1 MIQLESLRQ
10 TADEM
15 LSGIH
20 VGEELKRRV
29 LFEAQAVE
37 KLPQVADEMLSG
49 LTKTPALRHRILV
62 AYERRTRTG
71 RRMEPVRV

>member
-20 VGEELKRRV
+20 AGEELKRRV

-37 KLPQVADEMLSG
+37 KLPQVPGG
-49 LTKTPALRHRILV
+49 L
-62 AYERRTRTG
+62 
-71 RRMEPVRV
+71 